1 MNTYYYYECFKY
13 VNIYPTIADK
23 KDKKKKKKRMALQKY
38 LANSGVEGQ
47 KP

>member
-1 MNTYYYYECFKY
+1 MKTYYYYECFKY

-23 KDKKKKKKRMALQKY
+23 KDKKKKKRLALQKY